1 MGWETDNEGNTVW
14 VPDEAPAAGSLES
27 RPSVPR
33 PWLTSAGTSSPFDLD
48 ALSKQSGASVE
59 ASDRARLDEY
69 QKSLAAGNTTQ
80 AQYDRYKA
88 DLEAQYALRGASTAH
103 RTGDSQSLDRT
114 KNYNPLLEA
123 GAKPLPTLP
132 GEVKGS
138 LDYWKRR
145 GIGPSAITSLGA
157 MPAAGTPGAAG
168 QGGVAFYEGQVE
180 QSVLDDLKRRG
191 IPYQIIPKSQ
201 GGPAGLNPGWTQ
213 DAQGNYSFAGTDAA
227 KAAMFGN
234 DPKAAGAYNFRQPTA
249 PGATGPQFAGAGSPG
264 KQFSDPITSA
274 IEDYAAR
281 RAEERA
287 APSANSGQAQLEQA
301 LREISAQF
309 RGGGF
314 TPAEQQVFQTQ
325 ALDPIEQM
333 RAARKQQVMQQL
345 SQRGIDPN
353 SGVGMSMLADVDRQ
367 FDAMRQQTQ
376 RGLAA
381 QSAEETTARMQQA
394 IQMLTGLAGT
404 ENNRLNESYQYRQ
417 LPLQLAD
424 RAFNQASSLYNQT
437 GNPMQGLQAA
447 WLKYQNDEN
456 KANGL
461 QELLGYLAGMP
472 PQR

>member
-1 MGWETDNEGNTVW
+1 MGWNRDGEWEDDYDTGGATTGDT
-14 VPDEAPAAGSLES
+14 PLPTPPTSAGSSPFNLNATAS
-27 RPSVPR
+27 RTDAPVKAGDAARINEYQDRVWARMLGSSDYDTGGATTGDTPLPPVGHPSEPFGGGGSA
-33 PWLTSAGTSSPFDLD
+33 PTPPTSAGTSPFDLN
-48 ALSKQSGASVE
+48 AMASRTGAPVE
-59 ASDRARLDEY
+59 AGDAARIKEY
-69 QKSLAAGNTTQ
+69 QDSMAVGNTTQ
-80 AQYDRYKA
+80 DQYNRYLQ
-88 DLEAQYALRGASTAH
+88 DLEAQYKRRAAPTSQPFPTGAS
-103 RTGDSQSLDRT
+103 
-114 KNYNPLLEA
+114 
-123 GAKPLPTLP
+123 
-132 GEVKGS
+132 
-138 LDYWKRR
+138 
-145 GIGPSAITSLGA
+145 
-157 MPAAGTPGAAG
+157 
-168 QGGVAFYEGQVE
+168 
-180 QSVLDDLKRRG
+180 
-191 IPYQIIPKSQ
+191 
-201 GGPAGLNPGWTQ
+201 
-213 DAQGNYSFAGTDAA
+213 
-227 KAAMFGN
+227 
-234 DPKAAGAYNFRQPTA
+234 
-249 PGATGPQFAGAGSPG
+249 TGPQFAGAGSPG

-287 APSANSGQAQLEQA
+287 SPTANSGQAALEQA

-333 RAARKQQVMQQL
+333 RTARKQQVLQQL

-353 SGVGMSMLADVDRQ
+353 SGVGMSMTADVDRQ

-417 LPLQLAD
+417 VPMQLAD
-424 RAFNQASSLYNQT
+424 RAFNQASSLYDRT

-456 KANGL
+456 KGDAL
-461 QELLGYLAGMP
+461 QELLGYLAAIS
-472 PQR
+472 QR